1 MGNPIHHLRWSFL
14 TGVPPNLRRTHRQ
27 SGTQELFS
35 FGQVLNIIFQ
45 ALDSLDRLEFLDFR
59 VSFKASWSQ
68 AREEATSTLVYRCIQ
83 GICRSP
89 DSRAPSGT
97 SIAKKSTS
105 GHPLEIH
112 SKSLEIATDPRPG
125 PACHR
130 GRCGQGGA
138 RAPQEPRGGGEEGAA
153 TAVRDSDGMENGD
166 FTAIFRWLDAGWVS
180 RHDLMHDFQRD

>member
-1 MGNPIHHLRWSFL
+1 M
-14 TGVPPNLRRTHRQ
+14 
-27 SGTQELFS
+27 
-35 FGQVLNIIFQ
+35 
-45 ALDSLDRLEFLDFR
+45 
-59 VSFKASWSQ
+59 SFKASWSQ
-68 AREEATSTLVYRCIQ
+68 AREEATSTLPYP
-83 GICRSP
+83 GYLLSSP

-105 GHPLEIH
+105 GNPLEIH

-180 RHDLMHDFQRD
+180 RHDLMHEQEGLKTKIGI